1 MEVDVQNEIFE
12 FFRDLCLMEGIVAD
26 FRMGREQRIDVNL
39 GERKISFNIHLLN
52 SVTSE
57 TPGVREIVDWQV
69 EPNILQV
76 QLWEDQWVHQKS
88 KVKSKIRS
96 LLGLTQRIHARATK
110 IKKIDNSTLVQ
121 FLNQNHLNIAIKGKY
136 KYGLYDKEELV
147 AVMSFSKGRTMVRD
161 EKKFASYELLRFCNK
176 LNCTVVG
183 GFSKLLRHFIKV
195 HKPDDLMTY
204 VDADWSNGKSLTTM
218 GFDYVE
224 TKEPFEFWLNLST
237 GIREYPH
244 LVIQKHRLFDDQ
256 QRENI
261 DNFLIK
267 NKYIKIYNSGSYKF
281 LLKLK

>member
-26 FRMGREQRIDVNL
+26 VRMEREQRIDVNL
-39 GERKISFNIHLLN
+39 GERKKSFNIHLLN

-57 TPGVREIVDWQV
+57 TPGVTEIVDWQV

-96 LLGLTQRIHARATK
+96 LLGLTQRIHARTTK

-161 EKKFASYELLRFCNK
+161 GKEFASYELLRFCNK